1 MSRRTK
7 SFTRR

>member
-7 SFTRR
+7 NYS